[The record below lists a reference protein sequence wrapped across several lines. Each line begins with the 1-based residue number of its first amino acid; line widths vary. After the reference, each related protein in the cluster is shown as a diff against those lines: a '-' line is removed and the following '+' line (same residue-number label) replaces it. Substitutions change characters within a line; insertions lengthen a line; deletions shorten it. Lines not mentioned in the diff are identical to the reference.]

1 MTPEQFCCWFKGMS
15 DAIEGVPTPE
25 QWKIICNVVKE
36 IVMTVEVSRAI

>member
-15 DAIEGVPTPE
+15 DAIEGVPTPD
-25 QWKIICNVVKE
+25 QWLTICEAVNG